1 MSTQSNTIAA
11 SGAGAGA
18 GGDADFDFSG
28 DTSQPNLPASPSS
41 PHSPTTTS
49 LLTNIAVATA
59 FPIHPSI
66 TPHSTPKSTPYG
78 TPHMSGYSHPY
89 IKDKKK
95 KLVIKGSPAFSH
107 SIPDIDLSIP
117 GLDGL
122 DGFNLDGATPKNMV
136 IDLTGTTPSAKK
148 GRRGASA
155 TGSGSGS
162 VSVKQNRRKQT
173 ENVRASIDDFF
184 VPSIPAFQ
192 QFETAN
198 FNTNQ
203 LKQLCRHHKLNVS
216 GIKITLQNRI
226 STFLRQSC
234 LAIQLQRLYR
244 GFITRK
250 YIHTRGPGIYKRSI
264 CVNDT
269 DFLSLDDL
277 TEIPHYQF
285 FSFKDADGHVYGF
298 DVRSA
303 HTMFCSGKHQ
313 KKDIFN
319 PYNRKEIPDDIIR
332 ALKTNIS
339 SAKLMKYPIELEI
352 KEDVD
357 APPLTPEQKFN
368 QELVT
373 ILQAIDQLGNYT
385 NMSWFTGLTHY
396 GWLALINHIF
406 DIWIYRSQ
414 LPEETRREFFPPNGK
429 PFTGVRIERVRV
441 MQTKELKECAITIL
455 RRFVMTSPN
464 EEMRKLGAL
473 YVLGALTLV
482 CPPAAQAMP
491 WLYESLQ

>member
-1 MSTQSNTIAA
+1 MSSTTNAA
-11 SGAGAGA
+11 SGA
-18 GGDADFDFSG
+18 GGDADFDFS
-28 DTSQPNLPASPSS
+28 DNNSSSTSP
-41 PHSPTTTS
+41 SPTTAS
-49 LLTNIAVATA
+49 LLNNIALASA

-66 TPHSTPKSTPYG
+66 TPHGTPKSTPHT
-78 TPHMSGYSHPY
+78 TPHMSGYSHPH
-89 IKDKKK
+89 INNKKK

-117 GLDGL
+117 EL
-122 DGFNLDGATPKNMV
+122 DGFMLDGAEPKNMV
-136 IDLTGTTPSAKK
+136 IDLTGAIPPAKK
-148 GRRGASA
+148 GRRGA
-155 TGSGSGS
+155 GS

-173 ENVRASIDDFF
+173 DNSRAFIDDFF
-184 VPSIPAFQ
+184 IPSIHAVQ

-216 GIKITLQNRI
+216 GVKCALQSRI

-244 GFITRK
+244 GFIVRK
-250 YIHTRGPGIYKRSI
+250 YIRTRGPGLHKRSV

-285 FSFKDADGHVYGF
+285 FSFKDADGHIYGF

-303 HTMFCSGKHQ
+303 HTMFCSGKHH
-313 KKDIFN
+313 KKDVFN
-319 PYNRKEIPDDIIR
+319 PYNRKEIPDDVIR
-332 ALKTNIS
+332 ALKVNIS

-373 ILQAIDQLGNYT
+373 ILQAIDELGNYT

-414 LPEETRREFFPPNGK
+414 LPEETRREFFPPSGK

-441 MQTKELKECAITIL
+441 MPTNELKECAITIM
-455 RRFVMTSPN
+455 RRFVMTSPH
-464 EEMRKLGAL
+464 EDMRKLGAL
-473 YVLGALTLV
+473 YVMGALTLV